1 MFLLTLVYLSGTQNN
16 VVVVS
21 GERGRKDFFNA
32 KGLDLQEGF
41 RILSGMVSV
50 LDHRHATPTHQSN
63 FLP

>member
-1 MFLLTLVYLSGTQNN
+1 MFLLTLAHLSWTQNN

-41 RILSGMVSV
+41 RVLSGVVSV
-50 LDHRHATPTHQSN
+50 LDDLSCTPTHQSN

>member
-1 MFLLTLVYLSGTQNN
+1 M
-16 VVVVS
+16 VVVS

-41 RILSGMVSV
+41 RILSGVVSI
-50 LDHRHATPTHQSN
+50 LDDLSCTPTHQSN